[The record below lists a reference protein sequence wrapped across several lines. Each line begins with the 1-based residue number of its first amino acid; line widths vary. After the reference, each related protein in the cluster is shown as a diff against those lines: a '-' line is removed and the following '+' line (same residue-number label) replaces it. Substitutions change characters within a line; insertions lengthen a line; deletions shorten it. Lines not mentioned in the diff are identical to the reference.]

1 MRGTWFIAMLV
12 LGSSPLAAQERVP
25 LVLNHLVITL
35 DSATYHDILAAPFL
49 REQFAAPEIGMLT
62 GVDGGNGVR
71 FFGKYN
77 FLQFFGPKA
86 PPATQPGDVAIVLAS
101 EQVGGLEALKAQG
114 RYARAGGATI
124 GGSDGPAHAN
134 AYVEHADRLR
144 LISDDSTAPHATF
157 EVMQYTADA
166 ARYLASTDSLPVDD
180 RSNSRFL
187 RHNYDPTKLFA
198 YLSGATLAIPV
209 ADIATISAAMRRNNV
224 PVTAEGDGAIIR
236 FDGFTLH
243 LMPPWTG
250 AGVKQLQFALTRPL
264 LANPTYRFGPKSELR
279 FGPGAIAVWDFER
292 R

>member
-1 MRGTWFIAMLV
+1 MALSGMLAA
-12 LGSSPLAAQERVP
+12 PLAAQRPVP

-35 DSATYHDILAAPFL
+35 DSATYHDVLAAPFL
-49 REQFAAPEIGMLT
+49 REQFAAPETGMLT
-62 GVDGGNGVR
+62 GVDGGDGVR

-77 FLQFFGPKA
+77 FVQFLRPSGAAMTK
-86 PPATQPGDVAIVLAS
+86 PGDVAIVLGS
-101 EQVGGLEALKAQG
+101 EQAGGLDLLRAQG
-114 RYARAGGATI
+114 GYERGSGATI
-124 GGSDGPAHAN
+124 GGNDGPVHAN

-144 LISDDSTAPHATF
+144 LVSRDTMDGHATF
-157 EVMQYTADA
+157 DVMQYTADA
-166 ARYLASTDSLPVDD
+166 ARYLAATDSLPVDD
-180 RSNSRFL
+180 RSNARFF
-187 RHNYDPTKLFA
+187 RHNYDPTRLFS

-224 PVTAEGDGAIIR
+224 PVTAEADGATIR
-236 FDGFTLH
+236 LSGFTLH
-243 LMPPWTG
+243 LVPPWTG